1 MIPGREWSARW
12 RDGVVLA
19 AALLIA
25 TAAFAAPSRVL
36 EAKPPK
42 AIPDFEL
49 TDQDDK
55 TFRLSQL
62 RGSPVLLFFG
72 FTHCPDVCPLTLGQ
86 LQVIA
91 SSPDK
96 AVRQARVVMV
106 SVDGDR
112 DKPADL
118 KRYLATV
125 SPDFL
130 GLTGDPRRVRD
141 IAAQFSAVFFKGAPT
156 DRSGKYL
163 VEHTSQVYLL
173 DRQGRLRSTFFNA
186 TVDAMTSATRRVAL
200 EKN

>member
-1 MIPGREWSARW
+1 VRFN
-12 RDGVVLA
+12 GVLLA
-19 AALLIA
+19 TAALLVA
-25 TAAFAAPSRVL
+25 TVTFAAPSRVL
-36 EAKPPK
+36 EAKPPR

-49 TDQDDK
+49 TDQDGK
-55 TFRLSQL
+55 AFRLSQL

-72 FTHCPDVCPLTLGQ
+72 FAHCPDVCPLTLGQ
-86 LQVIA
+86 LQMIA

-96 AVRQARVVMV
+96 AVREARVVMV

-118 KRYLATV
+118 KRYLAPL
-125 SPDFL
+125 SPDFV

-186 TVDAMTSATRRVAL
+186 TVDAMTRATRLVAL